1 VKGEKQMALEWL
13 PREHEIKDHALWGEE
28 YFGSMDAPPCVVY
41 EKKPITDPKGNP
53 VEGLY
58 SAWIWLNNPRQY
70 NSYTTEM
77 VKGVISGMTNA
88 SADRSV
94 VAVVFTG
101 VGDRAWCTG
110 GNTKEYAEYYSG
122 RPTEY
127 ALYMDLFNGMVDS
140 ILDCKKPVISRVNG
154 MRVAGGQE
162 IGGACD
168 LAVSSDM
175 AIYGQA
181 GPRHGSAPVG
191 GSSDFLPWFLGI
203 EDAMWNCISCEM
215 WSAYKMFRKGYVS
228 KVVPVLK
235 DDKGNWVRNPMVI
248 TDDYVQ
254 DGAIVYGESKMGDEA
269 KAAREFVKNTPTDF
283 ELLDKEVN
291 SMLWTFTNLFPNCLQ
306 ISIDSIRAKK
316 KFFWDQGKLY
326 YRHWLATNMSSEAFL
341 GFHAF
346 NTKKI
351 TGKDTIDFIKY
362 RQLIDEAGLVN
373 DEFMAE
379 VLAKP
384 LEQ

>member
-1 VKGEKQMALEWL
+1 MALEWL
-13 PREHEIKDHALWGEE
+13 PRESEIKDHALWGDE
-28 YFGSMDAPPCVVY
+28 YFGSMDNPPCVVY
-41 EKKPITDPKGNP
+41 EKRPIVDPQGNP

-58 SAWIWLNNPRQY
+58 GAWIWLNNPRQY

-101 VGDRAWCTG
+101 VGDRAFCTG

-127 ALYMDLFNGMVDS
+127 ALYMDLFNGMVDA
-140 ILDCKKPVISRVNG
+140 ILDCKKPVICRANG

-168 LAVSSDM
+168 LCISSDM
-175 AIYGQA
+175 AVYGQA

-191 GSSDFLPWFLGI
+191 GSSDFLPWYLGI
-203 EDAMWNCISCEM
+203 EVVTAE
-215 WSAYKMFRKGYVS
+215 YVE
-228 KVVPVLK
+228 
-235 DDKGNWVRNPMVI
+235 
-248 TDDYVQ
+248 
-254 DGAIVYGESKMGDEA
+254 DGAIVYGEFKTGEAA
-269 KAAREFVKNTPTDF
+269 KAARELVKNTATDF
-283 ELLDKEVN
+283 ELLDREVN
-291 SMLWTFTNLFPNCLQ
+291 NMLWTFTNLFPNCLQ
-306 ISIDSIRAKK
+306 MSIDSVRAKK

-362 RQLIDEAGLVN
+362 RQLINEARLV
-373 DEFMAE
+373 DDDFMAE

>member
-1 VKGEKQMALEWL
+1 MALEWL
-13 PREHEIKDHALWGEE
+13 PREHEVKDHYLWGEE
-28 YFGSMDAPPCVVY
+28 HFGTMDKPPCVVY
-41 EKKPITDPKGNP
+41 EKKPILDPKGNP
-53 VEGLY
+53 VEGVY
-58 SAWIWLNNPRQY
+58 SAWIWLNNPAQY

-101 VGDRAWCTG
+101 VGDRAMCTG

-140 ILDCKKPVISRVNG
+140 ILDCKKPVICRANG

-168 LAVSSDM
+168 LLLSSDT
-175 AIYGQA
+175 AVYGQA

-191 GSSDFLPWFLGI
+191 GSSDFLPWALNM
-203 EDAMWNCISCEM
+203 EDAMWNCISCEL
-215 WSAYKMFRKGYVS
+215 WSAYKMYRKGYIS
-228 KVVPVLK
+228 KVAPVLK
-235 DDKGNWVRNPMVI
+235 DEKGNWVRNPQVF
-248 TDDYVQ
+248 TDEYVH
-254 DGAIVYGESKMGDEA
+254 DGEIVYGEFKTGEEMK
-269 KAAREFVKNTPTDF
+269 KARDFVFATPADF
-283 ELLDKEVN
+283 ELLDAEVN
-291 SMLWTFTNLFPNCLQ
+291 KVLWTFTNLFPNCLQ
-306 ISIDSIRAKK
+306 MSIDSVRAKK

-362 RQLIDEAGLVN
+362 RQLIDKAAMV
-373 DEFMAE
+373 DENFMAE

-384 LEQ
+384 QKE

>member
-1 VKGEKQMALEWL
+1 MALEWL
-13 PREHEIKDHALWGEE
+13 PRDYEIKDHYLWGEE
-28 YFGSMDAPPCVVY
+28 HFGSFDEPPCVVY
-41 EKKPITDPKGNP
+41 EKKPIVDPKGNP

-88 SADRSV
+88 SSDRSV

-101 VGDRAWCTG
+101 VGDRAFCTG
-110 GNTKEYAEYYSG
+110 GNTREYAEYYSG

-140 ILDCKKPVISRVNG
+140 ILDCKKPVISRANG

-168 LAVSSDM
+168 LCIASDT
-175 AIYGQA
+175 AIFGQA

-191 GSSDFLPWFLGI
+191 GSSDFLPWYLGI

-235 DDKGNWVRNPMVI
+235 DKDGNWVRNPQVI
-248 TDDYVQ
+248 TEDYVR
-254 DGAIVYGESKMGDEA
+254 DGEIVYGEFKTGDEL
-269 KAAREFVKNTPTDF
+269 KAARDFVYNTPADL
-283 ELLDKEVN
+283 ELLDKEVDK
-291 SMLWTFTNLFPNCLQ
+291 MLWTFTNLFPNCLQ
-306 ISIDSIRAKK
+306 MSIDSIRAKK

-326 YRHWLATNMSSEAFL
+326 YRHWLAANMSSEAFL

-362 RQLIDEAGLVN
+362 RQLLNEARLVN

-384 LEQ
+384 LEEK